1 MTRLQFA
8 RRLAESRGWV
18 DSGASDEEVIASL
31 ADNGV
36 TAVANDFRGGDEI
49 TRAEA
54 ATMFVRASGG
64 EAGSTEEG
72 LQAAFD
78 SGIFTQIG
86 DGNATFQDR
95 WFAGVEAQA
104 QADIDWSTV
113 RSYEDWEQV
122 VKERFPAWSWALDHP
137 ELGPILAEAAEG
149 EFTVDT
155 FESQLR
161 ATDWFT
167 SRTAAERAWDLQEAD
182 PANEAELQR
191 QIEARAGEIRD
202 LVGQLGAEL
211 SDEAVT
217 SLSRDALRRGLSV
230 DEITGQIISSTSSF
244 TAGSITASE
253 DEIAALAASQ
263 LVSIDAATRRSLAG
277 KLATG
282 EMNSDGIR
290 SYVSSIAKSQHPQ
303 FAEFIDQ
310 GISVAEYLAPQRN
323 TIASMLGR
331 APADI
336 DLMSPEFSSVTRIGD
351 GGQMRAMTLD
361 ETTRFVRSRDD
372 YWQGSQGQS
381 ELHSMV
387 GGLSR
392 ALGVRR

>member
-54 ATMFVRASGG
+54 ATMFVRAGGG

-137 ELGPILAEAAEG
+137 ELGPILAEAAEN

-155 FESQLR
+155 FDSQLR
-161 ATDWFT
+161 ATDWFS
-167 SRTAAERAWDLQEAD
+167 SRSAAERAWDLDEAD
-182 PANEAELQR
+182 PANEAEIQR
-191 QIEARAGEIRD
+191 QIEAEAGDIRD
-202 LVGQLGAEL
+202 IAGRLGAEL
-211 SDEAVT
+211 SDDAI
-217 SLSRDALRRGLSV
+217 SALARDALRRGLSQ
-230 DEITGQIISSTSSF
+230 DEITGQIVASTSSF
-244 TAGSITASE
+244 SAGSLTAAE
-253 DEIAALAASQ
+253 DQISTLAGQ
-263 LVSIDAATRRSLAG
+263 YMVSIDEETRRSLAG
-277 KLATG
+277 KKVTG
-282 EMNSDGIR
+282 EMTDAGLL
-290 SYVSSIAKSQHPQ
+290 SYVKNVASSQ
-303 FAEFIDQ
+303 FPHMAELIGQ
-310 GISVAEYLAPQRN
+310 GISLKEYTAPHRN
-323 TIASMLGR
+323 LVASMLGR
-331 APADI
+331 TVNDI
-336 DLMSPEFSSVTRIGD
+336 DLTKEFRDVLSIGD
-351 GGQMRAMTLD
+351 NADVRPMTLS
-361 ETTRFVRSRDD
+361 ETEKYVRSQDA
-372 YWQGSQGQS
+372 YWQGQQGQG
-381 ELHSMV
+381 ELNSMV
-387 GGLSR
+387 NGLSR